1 MHNKV
6 CDASNIVPYLSSLFT
21 AVTIVNLTVTLF
33 FGILVKLYLTVP
45 SFFICCGIPCPILP
59 YLSSTFAAEIVVNS
73 IRCFFPMLAV
83 GILVKSFGTF
93 FVYLPY
99 DSLSNCVVPF
109 FFCRGNHSQMVLF
122 LSSLFV
128 AGNIVKSYLT
138 GTSFCSVSYGYLQ
151 CFGSGS
157 CESVNTG
164 NWPRSGSV
172 NSELW
177 NRPLP
182 DTDPYFL
189 PNT

>member
-1 MHNKV
+1 
-6 CDASNIVPYLSSLFT
+6 
-21 AVTIVNLTVTLF
+21 
-33 FGILVKLYLTVP
+33 
-45 SFFICCGIPCPILP
+45 
-59 YLSSTFAAEIVVNS
+59 
-73 IRCFFPMLAV
+73 MLAV

-172 NSELW
+172 DSELW
-177 NRPLP
+177 NRIRFQIRILTSYQTLEDLTIYFFHWPLKCPGWMWFGP
-182 DTDPYFL
+182 DP
-189 PNT
+189 